1 MPQISN
7 ATRDAI
13 KNSGVRAVARETGLN
28 PGTVQRALKTGK
40 ASATAL
46 AKLERIKGRLRQK
59 DEFSGATPV
68 QAPRRDR
75 GVFSWSLETIRLARD
90 EQARGQFKN
99 PVFLARAMRTD
110 DALFTAY
117 HNRIAPQMAIEA
129 KLVAAPGARGERACA
144 RAQTSCIVP
153 KQVLAGIQGTL
164 ANHGVAIGYI
174 EQEANE
180 EGTRVDFKLTEWP
193 LEFVRWDETKEC
205 LVTRVKD
212 GAGEVP
218 IVHGDGRWIVFK
230 KYADQPWT
238 QEACVL
244 PGALLWAAHANG
256 IKDWAAASTS
266 HGQAKIVGELPDGM
280 SLQNSETGA
289 LTPEASAFL
298 AMLQDMV
305 SGEVGAGIRPAGSK
319 TDFLANGSTA
329 WQVFAELILDRKKA
343 AAYIYLGT
351 DATLG
356 AQGGAPGV
364 DISALFGVATTKIQG
379 DFAAI
384 QDGLR
389 SGFYEPWTAIN
400 EGDSRNAPT
409 LVYQIPDTDSE
420 QKIENEHARLEKFF
434 AAIELHSKAGMLVDQ
449 VFVNALAARYK
460 VAAPTLAP
468 AAQKAVKLE
477 VTPSDVAKVFS
488 INEIRASQGGSP
500 HPDPARGAMTIPQ
513 AEAADKAAADAAV
526 KAAPQ
531 SAPTTPEAPAA
542 PAGTP

>member
-1 MPQISN
+1 MPQISDK
-7 ATRDAI
+7 ARDAI
-13 KNSGVRAVARETGLN
+13 KNFGVRAVARETGLN
-28 PGTVQRALKTGK
+28 PGTVQRAVKTGK
-40 ASATAL
+40 VSATAL
-46 AKLERIKGRLRQK
+46 AKLERIKGRLREK
-59 DEFSGATPV
+59 SEFNGATAV
-68 QAPRRDR
+68 KAPRRDR
-75 GVFSWSLETIRLARD
+75 GVFSWSLESIRLARD
-90 EQARGQFKN
+90 EQMRGQFKN
-99 PVFLARAMRTD
+99 AVFLARAMRTD
-110 DALFTAY
+110 DAMFTAY

-144 RAQTSCIVP
+144 KAQTSCIVP

-212 GAGEVP
+212 GAGEIP

-244 PGALLWAAHANG
+244 PGSFVWAAHAEG
-256 IKDWAAASTS
+256 IKDWASSSSS
-266 HGQAKIVGELPDGM
+266 HGKAKIVGELPAGM
-280 SLQNSETGA
+280 SLQSAEGTLTAEAAA
-289 LTPEASAFL
+289 LLTL
-298 AMLQDMV
+298 IQDLV
-305 SGEVGAGIRPAGSK
+305 SGEAGGGIRPAGSK

-329 WQVFAELILDRKKA
+329 WQVFSELILDRKKA

-389 SGFYEPWTAIN
+389 SGFFEPWTAIN

-420 QKIENEHARLEKFF
+420 QKITQYHARLLMFF
-434 AAIELHSKAGMLVDQ
+434 EALDKYKSSGMLVDQ
-449 VFVNALAARYK
+449 AVVVVLAGLYK
-460 VAAPTLAP
+460 VEAPTLAP
-468 AAQKAVKLE
+468 EAARSVPL
-477 VTPSDVAKVFS
+477 VITPSTTEKIATID
-488 INEIRASQGGSP
+488 ELRQSQGLPPQGTPRSM
-500 HPDPARGAMTIPQ
+500 MTVPQ
-513 AEAADKAAADAAV
+513 AEEADKAAAEARARAAEAA
-526 KAAPQ
+526 AAP
-531 SAPTTPEAPAA
+531 PAPAA
-542 PAGTP
+542 PPAGAP